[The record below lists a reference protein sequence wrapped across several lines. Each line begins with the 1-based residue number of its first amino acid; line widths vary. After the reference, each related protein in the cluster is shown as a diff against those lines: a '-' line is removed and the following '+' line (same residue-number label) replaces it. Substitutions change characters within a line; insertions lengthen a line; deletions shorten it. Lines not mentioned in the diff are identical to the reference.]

1 MLRSDAALDGAAVPG
16 ICGNLYGEVW
26 VHALSDEEKEL
37 PIAVLEAVGA
47 FGNLD
52 TFESEIDAADD
63 TLLEVDASTTPDML
77 AASRSQSAL
86 MQLVHLRMQELPAY
100 LRNEEC
106 ITAAHMFGLTNA
118 VTDAG
123 SRGEIERLE
132 RLMKQLGLRLRY
144 RDVSPRVPALLR
156 ELVNLMQRLRRCALK
171 SETSSSMGDG
181 PSRPRAPLALRLR
194 GGAERAGP
202 RLAAP
207 PRGPPRTAL
216 ESPAPPAPA
225 TGARL
230 LPTPRPAL
238 AAEPRRLAT
247 QRPAVADTTGAAV
260 GARLLPPPRPTMA
273 AALRQP
279 TAANATGTPAPSARP
294 RPRQLPPPVCGG
306 RLHAPQ
312 APALTSRAPPPGD
325 AGPWRRDRPQAPR
338 REPAAAGSHEAQ
350 TALMRGT
357 PAVLGSAAGDLMLL
371 LQRDTSPYAIPAD
384 RLGLAG
390 GIAADVFHTAEK
402 AAPLGTVRANHSAW
416 KHWLAWCAHLRI
428 SPWRSDTLAN
438 TGHDPAGHRRE
449 VLILAG
455 ALRFI
460 YERMRPRR
468 RSDVDPQPQSALNV
482 LLAVRREHKTRG
494 LIMAPLRL
502 AGAVLRGLMREHI
515 ALHGPESLQP
525 RRKEPF
531 TPTILAKLVNVPN
544 GLQLG
549 HGLGTLEW
557 HTTPGR
563 ALFALICTLSACG
576 FRKAEVAQSSDTD
589 HFIAMRGNLS
599 FRIGGVVYLNPTAEL
614 LRKLT
619 RGDIAILRPP
629 PSKADQFGLIWASS
643 PIYLGWGTEDRN
655 ACAALSA
662 MILHL
667 PLESSE
673 LAITPLFS
681 RDGKDGFKA
690 YQLDGALQRMLS
702 SFMPAHIAAQYS
714 WHSFRI
720 YLACALLASG
730 ASTAQI
736 LALCRWLT
744 EASLHIY
751 ARMSERSAVEL
762 VGSAL
767 QADFSTVRTTSIAAR
782 DLYQPDA
789 LLVRSG
795 TRAPET
801 INIDIDLGLGD
812 HGDTSLRRLV
822 DTLDTGE
829 NGE

>member
-1 MLRSDAALDGAAVPG
+1 
-16 ICGNLYGEVW
+16 
-26 VHALSDEEKEL
+26 
-37 PIAVLEAVGA
+37 
-47 FGNLD
+47 
-52 TFESEIDAADD
+52 
-63 TLLEVDASTTPDML
+63 
-77 AASRSQSAL
+77 
-86 MQLVHLRMQELPAY
+86 
-100 LRNEEC
+100 
-106 ITAAHMFGLTNA
+106 
-118 VTDAG
+118 
-123 SRGEIERLE
+123 
-132 RLMKQLGLRLRY
+132 
-144 RDVSPRVPALLR
+144 
-156 ELVNLMQRLRRCALK
+156 
-171 SETSSSMGDG
+171 
-181 PSRPRAPLALRLR
+181 
-194 GGAERAGP
+194 
-202 RLAAP
+202 
-207 PRGPPRTAL
+207 
-216 ESPAPPAPA
+216 
-225 TGARL
+225 
-230 LPTPRPAL
+230 
-238 AAEPRRLAT
+238 
-247 QRPAVADTTGAAV
+247 
-260 GARLLPPPRPTMA
+260 
-273 AALRQP
+273 
-279 TAANATGTPAPSARP
+279 
-294 RPRQLPPPVCGG
+294 
-306 RLHAPQ
+306 
-312 APALTSRAPPPGD
+312 
-325 AGPWRRDRPQAPR
+325 
-338 REPAAAGSHEAQ
+338 
-350 TALMRGT
+350 
-357 PAVLGSAAGDLMLL
+357 
-371 LQRDTSPYAIPAD
+371 
-384 RLGLAG
+384 
-390 GIAADVFHTAEK
+390 
-402 AAPLGTVRANHSAW
+402 
-416 KHWLAWCAHLRI
+416 
-428 SPWRSDTLAN
+428 
-438 TGHDPAGHRRE
+438 
-449 VLILAG
+449 
-455 ALRFI
+455 
-460 YERMRPRR
+460 
-468 RSDVDPQPQSALNV
+468 
-482 LLAVRREHKTRG
+482 
-494 LIMAPLRL
+494 MAPLRL

-767 QADFSTVRTTSIAAR
+767 QADFSTVRTTNIAAR